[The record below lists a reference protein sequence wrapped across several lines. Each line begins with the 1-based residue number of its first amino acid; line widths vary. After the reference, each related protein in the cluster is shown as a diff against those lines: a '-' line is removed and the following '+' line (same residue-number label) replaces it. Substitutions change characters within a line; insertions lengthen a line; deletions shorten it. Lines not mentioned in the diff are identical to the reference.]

1 MIRRLPSRP
10 FSVVIAVWLALFP
23 ALAFADR
30 PGVGQ
35 PFGVDWT
42 PIVFWAIVLGVI
54 FGGFMLGILIDWGN
68 R

>member
-1 MIRRLPSRP
+1 MVRRLLSRP
-10 FSVVIAVWLALFP
+10 LIAVLSVWLALMP

-30 PGVGQ
+30 PGTGQ

-42 PIVFWAIVLGVI
+42 PIVYWGIIGGV
-54 FGGFMLGILIDWGN
+54 MLGGLALGLLIDWGN